1 MSPDILLYD
10 GHCRLCSGTARR
22 LRGWARGGL
31 VLRSFRE
38 GDIEAEFG
46 VTPAACE
53 KAMHLVRGDGRIERG
68 VLAFVAALRRRW
80 FGPMLQLL
88 RLPLVRQVADA
99 VYALVS
105 RWRFRIAGRTCD
117 GACSIYR

>member
-1 MSPDILLYD
+1 MTSDLLLYD
-10 GHCRLCSGTARR
+10 GDCRLCGATARR
-22 LRGWARGGL
+22 MRRWARGSL

-38 GDIEAEFG
+38 GDVAAEFG
-46 VTPAACE
+46 VSVAACE
-53 KAMHLVRGDGRIERG
+53 KAIHLVRDDGHIDRG
-68 VLAFVAALRRRW
+68 VDALVGALRRRW
-80 FGPMLQLL
+80 FGPLL
-88 RLPLVRQVADA
+88 RVVQVPGIHAIAGA